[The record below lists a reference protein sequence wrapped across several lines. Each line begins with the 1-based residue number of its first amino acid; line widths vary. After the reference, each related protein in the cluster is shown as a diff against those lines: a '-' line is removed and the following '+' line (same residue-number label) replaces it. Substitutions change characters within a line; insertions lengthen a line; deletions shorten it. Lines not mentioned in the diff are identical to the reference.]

1 MSNIYNGDI
10 FLTGEDKFLK
20 KYEFPADPINK
31 IDFKKAANPPV
42 DELKSHDIGT
52 TCCDFSNEIKFMVTG
67 GKDGNIIV
75 RNMNHVAQ
83 NNNEIQ
89 GSEIKGHAVFS
100 GGISALAF
108 SKVRSTLY
116 TAGGDGAFFAWT
128 LGGKPNP
135 TQPVTSPKPDLEP
148 IDRLDLVDDQPDSE
162 IRPFKEIL
170 KDQFHKQQ
178 ASKKERFK
186 EEIMSELNVIRQK
199 LNELLDEND
208 RVTEIE
214 RLERDEFVIDVES
227 QEQVNVEG
235 EKICEEIRKEAE
247 KTVLKLELL
256 RDRVQQTTWD
266 KMEIQSKGVKSIKGD
281 MLVFNFGLRKRS
293 PEEQRRLTQIINFRR
308 NELREKL

>member
-1 MSNIYNGDI
+1 MEPLPEALIKPLYRRIDRGTNLVMSNIYNGDI

-135 TQPVTSPKPDLEP
+135 T
-148 IDRLDLVDDQPDSE
+148 
-162 IRPFKEIL
+162 
-170 KDQFHKQQ
+170 
-178 ASKKERFK
+178 
-186 EEIMSELNVIRQK
+186 
-199 LNELLDEND
+199 
-208 RVTEIE
+208 
-214 RLERDEFVIDVES
+214 
-227 QEQVNVEG
+227 
-235 EKICEEIRKEAE
+235 
-247 KTVLKLELL
+247 
-256 RDRVQQTTWD
+256 
-266 KMEIQSKGVKSIKGD
+266 
-281 MLVFNFGLRKRS
+281 
-293 PEEQRRLTQIINFRR
+293 
-308 NELREKL
+308 